1 MFAVSKRSYKLAF
14 LQMICPLKALSMRLA
29 SSAASIGRFVGIVIV
44 DFAWDRRLEVVPA
57 SIIPVL
63 SGLDAAQVEVR
74 CREVTVQQRTL
85 FMIGQSG

>member
-1 MFAVSKRSYKLAF
+1 
-14 LQMICPLKALSMRLA
+14 MRLA